1 MADSAGVRNSS
12 PVNQIP
18 RQTQATTPIDKQ
30 RFSPMLANRIR
41 ELACDVRRI
50 GHGRRCDAESIAID
64 KDFIAVEL
72 GRLAW
77 RLDRRA
83 AQ

>member
-1 MADSAGVRNSS
+1 
-12 PVNQIP
+12 
-18 RQTQATTPIDKQ
+18 
-30 RFSPMLANRIR
+30 MLANRIR